1 MSFSSQALIKGIV
14 NRALPVPNS
23 DNTNNDV
30 AIRQSTYGEMFTMP
44 VVRKQHTLADEG
56 SYYVCNNAQTAIV
69 PTYGTSLVATSP
81 FIVISN
87 GATASTSGGPRL
99 YLDYIALTAIVAG
112 ASTTTAGY
120 TALAVYIDNI
130 LRYTSGG
137 TNLSTTVYNAN
148 MASGLNNSSASI
160 YCGAIV
166 APAASGAV
174 RPICGLRN
182 IRPAVSATV
191 VNVVGDMHLL
201 TFGSVEGAVGSIT
214 IANANLMPQAL
225 PPVVLGPGHSAL
237 IYVWYP
243 VMTAPSA
250 ATYAPEIGFWV
261 R

>member
-1 MSFSSQALIKGIV
+1 MSFSTQALIKGVVSRI
-14 NRALPVPNS
+14 LPTPNADTS
-23 DNTNNDV
+23 NNDV
-30 AIRQSTYGEMFTMP
+30 AVRQATYGELFTMP
-44 VVRKQHTLADEG
+44 LVRKQHTLADEG
-56 SYYVCNNAQTAIV
+56 SYYVANNAQTAIV
-69 PTYGTSLVATSP
+69 PTYGTAFAATSP

-87 GATASTSGGPRL
+87 GTANQRL
-99 YLDYIALTAIVAG
+99 YLDYIVLTAIVAG

-137 TNLSTTVYNAN
+137 TNLTPTVYNTN
-148 MASGLNNSSASI
+148 MVSGLNNSGASV

-174 RPICGLRN
+174 RPICGVRN
-182 IRPAVSATV
+182 LRPAVSATV
-191 VNVVGDMHLL
+191 INVVGDMNLL
-201 TFGSVEGAVGSIT
+201 TFGSVEGAAGSIT
-214 IANANLMPQAL
+214 IANANVMPQAL
-225 PPVVLGPGHSAL
+225 PPVVIGPGHSAL
-237 IYVWYP
+237 IYLWYP